1 MSKQKIKAADPNPQH
16 IKKSILNRVGWLYVL
31 FAVLGLAITVQ
42 IIVTQYGPNGE
53 PLNNLSES
61 MCYKVRPIDANRGNI
76 LSHDG
81 RILTTDAPYYEIRLD
96 WAIPGKKGEGYLL
109 TDSIF
114 YANLP
119 ALADSMSAL
128 FGEPSAHYNTQLR
141 EILARA
147 RGNEG
152 GRRNIKLVDKV
163 NQIELDRLRTF
174 PLLNEDAGGFM
185 FKKDTLRY
193 KPFGSLAG
201 YTLGAPHSHGLEYYY
216 NDALTGEDGQN
227 LTVRL
232 VGSTWLPVLDT
243 LNREARN
250 GYDVVTTIDIDLQD
264 VAESALR
271 KQLADNQAM
280 WGTAVVME
288 VATGEIRAMANL
300 THNSDGSITDN
311 YNYAIL
317 SRNEPG
323 STFKLVSLM
332 ALLEQGG
339 FKTTDMVDCGNGYAV
354 VYKSEINDSHAVGKV
369 TVKEMMEQSSNIGFA
384 RSIEKVYR
392 ENQTRFTDFI
402 DSLGLNQRASIQ
414 QFEGY
419 MPIIKDPR
427 LGHRNDWNDL
437 TLTKMSYGYALELTP
452 MHTLMLYNAVASGG
466 KMLAPIIVKELRN
479 GDEVVEQ
486 YLPEVI
492 NPQICSPQVLADVK
506 ECLEGVVENGTA
518 SLLKNDNYR
527 VAGKT
532 GTAQMVQPHG
542 GYTARDGGR
551 DYLGTLV
558 GYFPA
563 EAPKY
568 TCIVAIKTH
577 HAPGSRN
584 TYYGGALAGPVFKAI
599 TDRIYALDNEWRERV
614 TPTSGRG
621 AEVEARVGGESQLAL
636 SEQLLDVRSA
646 AYSAVPV
653 ESKQVIDT
661 AELYT
666 KDWRVMP
673 SVMGMGLRDAIY
685 TLERAGLSVEISGVG
700 EVVEQ
705 TPLPE
710 ELYLSGDKATIRLAP
725 RPEPEPDEKEKNNNR
740 KI

>member
-1 MSKQKIKAADPNPQH
+1 
-16 IKKSILNRVGWLYVL
+16 
-31 FAVLGLAITVQ
+31 
-42 IIVTQYGPNGE
+42 
-53 PLNNLSES
+53 
-61 MCYKVRPIDANRGNI
+61 
-76 LSHDG
+76 
-81 RILTTDAPYYEIRLD
+81 
-96 WAIPGKKGEGYLL
+96 
-109 TDSIF
+109 
-114 YANLP
+114 
-119 ALADSMSAL
+119 
-128 FGEPSAHYNTQLR
+128 
-141 EILARA
+141 
-147 RGNEG
+147 
-152 GRRNIKLVDKV
+152 
-163 NQIELDRLRTF
+163 
-174 PLLNEDAGGFM
+174 
-185 FKKDTLRY
+185 
-193 KPFGSLAG
+193 
-201 YTLGAPHSHGLEYYY
+201 
-216 NDALTGEDGQN
+216 
-227 LTVRL
+227 
-232 VGSTWLPVLDT
+232 
-243 LNREARN
+243 
-250 GYDVVTTIDIDLQD
+250 
-264 VAESALR
+264 
-271 KQLADNQAM
+271 
-280 WGTAVVME
+280 
-288 VATGEIRAMANL
+288 
-300 THNSDGSITDN
+300 
-311 YNYAIL
+311 
-317 SRNEPG
+317 
-323 STFKLVSLM
+323 
-332 ALLEQGG
+332 EQGG

-646 AYSAVPV
+646 SYTPATV

-725 RPEPEPDEKEKNNNR
+725 RPEPEPDEKEKKNNR